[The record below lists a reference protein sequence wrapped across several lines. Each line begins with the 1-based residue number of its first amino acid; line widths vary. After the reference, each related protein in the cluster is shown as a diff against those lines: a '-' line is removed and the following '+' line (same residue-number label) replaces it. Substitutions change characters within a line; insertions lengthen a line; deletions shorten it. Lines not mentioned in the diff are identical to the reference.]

1 MVKFILLVFLVISAS
16 VVSATEITTIHGY
29 APAYVGKQVDIL
41 QISDLLSFKTDQ
53 IASVIVQED
62 STFTVSFFL
71 TTTQQLYVVSNNN
84 KGIILAAPGKSYD
97 IYLPAKNPY
106 DPYRPAGN
114 FVEIAFQ
121 NLSEKDVNFQVLE
134 LDSWA
139 DEFLARYYTKKNIES
154 PIFALQLDTFKTNV
168 EKYYAADT
176 LNEFFNYHRKFTIAR
191 LDNLTFL
198 GNRNRYEKYDFY
210 IKNIPMN
217 YHSTAYM
224 EYINVFYAQFMQHVD
239 SKLNEKIY
247 QGIVQSSPTIINR
260 AMASEYTM
268 KNNLKL
274 REYVMIKLLSEVYYQ
289 KEYPQTTILTI
300 LDSVARFGGFKEN
313 KLIAK
318 NIYERLTDLAIGAHA
333 PEFMLVDNGKVVDLK
348 QFEGKHLYLFFV
360 DPTSQEQRKQLDLLI
375 PIYNKYYKAVNF
387 LMVIKN
393 ERIITDQELMTFKN
407 AYPWESI
414 AVNANNELFKSYK
427 VAVTPSYNL
436 IDAAGYLVAVPA
448 LGPLPNG
455 QYETIDKTFFAIQ
468 KVIDSQNER

>member
-1 MVKFILLVFLVISAS
+1 
-16 VVSATEITTIHGY
+16 
-29 APAYVGKQVDIL
+29 
-41 QISDLLSFKTDQ
+41 
-53 IASVIVQED
+53 
-62 STFTVSFFL
+62 
-71 TTTQQLYVVSNNN
+71 
-84 KGIILAAPGKSYD
+84 
-97 IYLPAKNPY
+97 
-106 DPYRPAGN
+106 
-114 FVEIAFQ
+114 
-121 NLSEKDVNFQVLE
+121 
-134 LDSWA
+134 
-139 DEFLARYYTKKNIES
+139 
-154 PIFALQLDTFKTNV
+154 
-168 EKYYAADT
+168 
-176 LNEFFNYHRKFTIAR
+176 
-191 LDNLTFL
+191 
-198 GNRNRYEKYDFY
+198 
-210 IKNIPMN
+210 
-217 YHSTAYM
+217 
-224 EYINVFYAQFMQHVD
+224 
-239 SKLNEKIY
+239 
-247 QGIVQSSPTIINR
+247 
-260 AMASEYTM
+260 MASDYTM

-313 KLIAK
+313 KLIAN

-333 PEFMLVDNGKVVDLK
+333 PEFMIVDNGKVVDLK

-436 IDAAGYLVAVPA
+436 IDAAGYLVAAPA